1 MDEKTVLKR
10 LKENSVAP
18 KGSLYAGDD
27 AAFLKDLNGTYI
39 TTDTTVENVHFFRNI
54 FSNYDLAYR
63 AIGTALSDLAAMG
76 AVPKYILVAL
86 GLPTDFKISG
96 LLNEIAEVAKNFNV
110 VSVGG
115 DISNSTHIF
124 VNVTC
129 IGVDASAS
137 DLKLLNQKRSKQ
149 VKDNPN
155 KSDNFNLRRALKPGQ
170 LIFVTGQCG
179 LSQKGFEI
187 AKILHECENPEVC
200 VEMLRKFSKNQETR
214 STSKKLIDNEHQHNT
229 SILQTSRVDLRFKKS
244 CALVKEAAR
253 YMTSLEKDCLNRYL
267 KPKPRLKEGILIRA
281 AGATAM
287 TDISDSLAISLNDFA
302 SDSQIG
308 IAIEALPETYGLTI
322 DQTLYGGEDF
332 ELLFSIDE
340 DKVNALLSLFERNS
354 LRAPI
359 YIGRSDSKSRT
370 VRMRSRTIKSRGYDH
385 KFK

>member
-39 TTDTTVENVHFFRNI
+39 TTDTVVENVHFYRNI

-96 LLNEIAEVAKNFNV
+96 FLKEIAEVAKNFNV

-137 DLKLLNQKRSKQ
+137 DLKLLHQKRSKHG
-149 VKDNPN
+149 KDNPN
-155 KSDNFNLRRALKPGQ
+155 KSDNFNLRSALKPGQ
-170 LIFVTGQCG
+170 LIFATGQCG
-179 LSQKGFEI
+179 LSHKGFEI
-187 AKILHECENPEVC
+187 AKILHESDNPQVLADIFRTH
-200 VEMLRKFSKNQETR
+200 VKDQGSGSDSKQIAVNESQQNIPI
-214 STSKKLIDNEHQHNT
+214 SKAD
-229 SILQTSRVDLRFKKS
+229 RDDLRFKKS
-244 CALVKEAAR
+244 CMLVKGAAR
-253 YMTSLEKDCLNRYL
+253 YMTRFEKDSLNRYL
-267 KPKPRLKEGILIRA
+267 RPEPRLKEGILIRA

-302 SDSQIG
+302 YDSQMG
-308 IAIEALPETYGLTI
+308 IAIEALPLTHELTI
-322 DQTLYGGEDF
+322 DQTLYGGEDY

-340 DKVNALLSLFERNS
+340 DKVDNLLSLFGRNN

-359 YIGRSDSKSRT
+359 YIGRSDAKSRA
-370 VRMRSRTIKSRGYDH
+370 VRMGSRTIKSRGYGH